1 MEEEK
6 GFLARQKEEWK
17 SLIFRAPSRR
27 RWGVVGLVLPLVVIY
42 FGLPTEAPRA
52 GLTAFPPLGVLEG
65 MGGALFGSL
74 AELLPQEQTTLAG
87 ILRVWASL
95 FVSCGFA
102 LMVIGGILGWG
113 PVGP

>member
-1 MEEEK
+1 VI
-6 GFLARQKEEWK
+6 
-17 SLIFRAPSRR
+17 S
-27 RWGVVGLVLPLVVIY
+27 LVVIY
-42 FGLPTEAPRA
+42 LGLPADAPRT
-52 GLTAFPPLGVLEG
+52 GLAAFPPFGVLEG
-65 MGGALFGSL
+65 MGALFGSL